1 MKFHQIEMGE
11 TLYVSSTREHQD
23 TLDKA
28 NQAYYNVCLEN
39 NDYVYPPVEDVYEAL
54 MLAWEYITDTTRQV
68 VKS

>member
-39 NDYVYPPVEDVYEAL
+39 NDFQYQPVEDVYEAL